1 MTSARR
7 IMTSLLWYSGFSIGL
22 LTPLPAE
29 AIKVLDYNILNYPAA
44 SGALRED
51 EFRTIMTAIH
61 PDILVVQEVTGA
73 TSAGMNQFLNNVL
86 NVAYPGEYAVGPW
99 FNGPDTNNALFYRT
113 SAITFV
119 SADTIQTEL
128 RAIAEY
134 VVRPAGYSATAAQ
147 LRVYSMHL
155 KASQGTAEEA
165 QRLREATVLRNYTN
179 TLPAGTHFIYAGDFN
194 VYTSTEDG
202 YQKLIGSEAD
212 NDGRAF
218 DPINTPGSWH
228 DNGAFAPIHTQS
240 PKTASNPYGGAT
252 GGMDDRFDFQLISA
266 ALQDGEGLSYVT
278 DTYKC
283 YGNDGQHFNLAINAA
298 PTIPEGAT
306 MANALHEASDH
317 MPLVMEVQVPAR
329 VNVVASLNL
338 GTVIVGGVASAN
350 LAVSNS
356 AVAPADELSYSFA
369 AAPVGFTAPGG
380 SFAANAGAPANN
392 HSIGMTTG
400 SAGMKNGNLT
410 LNSDDVDT
418 PAKVIALSGTVL
430 NHAVPS
436 VAANPPATADT
447 VDFGSM
453 PPGGFNDID
462 IAVHNAGYGSLQAL
476 LNVYNASVTG
486 PDASRF
492 SIVGGFSAGNVGALP
507 AEYSLHFD
515 DTGAATSSTYSAT
528 LTFSTRDQQGL
539 SGATNLS
546 NLTFELTA
554 HVAGQ
559 TGVPD
564 VGAPPARTVLA
575 GNYPNPF
582 QPRTTIAFDLATPGP
597 VRLDIFDISG
607 RLVARL
613 FDGEMGT
620 GRFTLEWNGTD
631 SRGNRVNSG
640 VYFYR
645 LEAGSYTATRTM
657 TFMK

>member
-1 MTSARR
+1 MISPRR
-7 IMTSLLWYSGFSIGL
+7 LLTSLCWYTGFSVGL

-29 AIKVLDYNILNYPAA
+29 AIKVLNYNILNYPAA
-44 SGALRED
+44 SGELRED

-61 PDILVVQEVTGA
+61 PDILVVQEVTG
-73 TSAGMNQFLNNVL
+73 TTNAGMNQFLNNVL
-86 NVAYPGEYAVGPW
+86 NVAFPGEYAAGTW
-99 FNGPDTNNALFYRT
+99 FNGPDTDNALFYRT
-113 SAITFV
+113 SAVTFV
-119 SADTIQTEL
+119 SADTLQTEL

-134 VVRPAGYSATAAQ
+134 VVRPAGYSSTAAN
-147 LRVYSMHL
+147 LRVFSMHL
-155 KASQGTAEEA
+155 KASSTSEDQA
-165 QRLREATVLRNYTN
+165 QRLREVTILRNYAN

-194 VYTSTEDG
+194 IQSSTEDS
-202 YQKLIGSEAD
+202 YEKMLADEAD
-212 NDGRAF
+212 DDGRAF
-218 DPINTPGSWH
+218 DPINTPGSW
-228 DNGAFAPIHTQS
+228 NNNASFAAVHTQS
-240 PKTASNPYGGAT
+240 PKSASNPYGGAT
-252 GGMDDRFDFQLISA
+252 GGMDDRFDFQLVSA
-266 ALQDGEGLSYVT
+266 ALLDGEGLSYVPG
-278 DTYKC
+278 TYKC
-283 YGNDGQHFNLAINAA
+283 YGNDGLHFNLAINAP
-298 PTIPEGAT
+298 PTIPEGAA

-317 MPLVMEVQVPAR
+317 MPVIMEVQVPAK
-329 VNVVASLNL
+329 VNVVASLNI
-338 GTVIVGGVASAN
+338 GTAIVGGVASAN

-380 SFAANAGAPANN
+380 SFAANVGAGANN

-453 PPGGFNDID
+453 PPGGFNDMD

-476 LNVYNASVTG
+476 LNVYNAAFTG

-492 SIVGGFSAGNVGALP
+492 SIVGGFSAGNVGAQP

-515 DTGAATSSTYSAT
+515 DAGAAPSSTYMAT
-528 LTFSTRDQQGL
+528 LTFSTRDQQDL
-539 SGATNLS
+539 SGATNLA

-582 QPRTTIAFDLATPGP
+582 QPRTTIAFDLATPGS

-607 RLVARL
+607 RLVTRL
-613 FDGEMGT
+613 FEGEMGT
-620 GRFTLEWNGTD
+620 GRFTLTWDSTD